1 MKIISLNVGLPATHD
16 YNGRQVHTG
25 GYKQPVA
32 RALARNHQLDGDGQG
47 DTVHHGG
54 VDKAVNAYAFDH
66 YAYWEG
72 VFGAPLPAAAFSENL
87 TLAGA
92 LEDDVCIGDVYRA
105 GDVLLQ
111 VSQPRVPCY
120 KLNLKHDKPRL
131 LQWIRVSGL
140 TGFYLRILRE
150 GVLEQDMSL
159 TLVER
164 DPAEVSIADINAIYY
179 SRTLDTAAIE
189 RALAV
194 PALSDAARAI
204 LAKRLNGPLF
214 ED

>member
-1 MKIISLNVGLPATHD
+1 MKIVSLNVGLPATVD
-16 YNGRQVHTG
+16 YNGRRVTTG
-25 GYKQPVA
+25 GYKQSVA
-32 RALARNHQLDGDGQG
+32 RALARNNQLDGDGQG

-72 VFGAPLPAAAFSENL
+72 VFGGPLPTAAFSENL

-92 LEDDVCIGDVYRA
+92 LEDEVCIGDVYRA
-105 GDVLLQ
+105 GEVLLQ

-120 KLNLKHDKPRL
+120 KLNLKHAKPHL
-131 LQWIRVSGL
+131 LQWIRASGF

-150 GVLEQDMSL
+150 GALEQGMSL
-159 TLVER
+159 ALVER
-164 DPAEVSIADINAIYY
+164 DPAEVTIADLNAIYY
-179 SRTLDTAAIE
+179 SRAIDTAAVE
-189 RALAV
+189 RALAA
-194 PALSDAARAI
+194 PALSGAARAI
-204 LAKRLNGPLF
+204 LNKRLNGPLF

>member
-1 MKIISLNVGLPATHD
+1 MKIVSLNVGLPATHE
-16 YNGRQVHTG
+16 YNGKQVHTG

-32 RALARNHQLDGDGQG
+32 RAWARGHQLEGDGQG

-54 VDKAVNAYAFDH
+54 ADKAVNAYAFDH

-72 VFGAPLPAAAFSENL
+72 VFGGPLPAAAFSENL

-92 LEDDVCIGDVYRA
+92 LEDEVCIGDVYRA
-105 GDVLLQ
+105 GKVLLQ
-111 VSQPRVPCY
+111 VSQPRVPCF
-120 KLNLKHDKPRL
+120 KLNLKHAKPHL
-131 LQWIRVSGL
+131 VQWIRGSGF

-150 GVLEQDMSL
+150 GVLEQGA
-159 TLVER
+159 TVELIDR

-179 SRTLDTAAIE
+179 SRALDSAAIE

-194 PALSDAARAI
+194 TALSDAARVI